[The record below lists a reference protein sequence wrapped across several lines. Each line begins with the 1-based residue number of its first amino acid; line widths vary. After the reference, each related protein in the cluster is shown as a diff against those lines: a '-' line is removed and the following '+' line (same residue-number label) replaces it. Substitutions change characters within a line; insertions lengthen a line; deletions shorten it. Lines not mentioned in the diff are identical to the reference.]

1 MPGAGKRVQSL
12 IQSRASGTSKDLKRN
27 IRVCTMLW
35 LEEPG
40 GRGEESLV
48 SLTAQL

>member
-12 IQSRASGTSKDLKRN
+12 TQSRASGTSMDLKRN
-27 IRVCTMLW
+27 IRVCSMFW

-40 GRGEESLV
+40 GGGEESLV
-48 SLTAQL
+48 SLIIQL